1 MRRTSIFSAALL
13 LALAITLVSREP
25 QTDPRLKK
33 SSRMP
38 ERSGWI
44 QIRLEGSPSEIGFQ
58 HGYLLA
64 PEIQDNYKEISTE
77 LTHDEKKDWGFF
89 RKTAQEVFWPHIEPE
104 YREELT
110 GIVEGL
116 KAHGASLDVWDIV
129 AMNAWLELPYYDKF
143 LDKRKANITAD
154 HCSAFVATGK
164 YTKDGRPVI
173 GHNNWTSYASGERWN
188 IIFDIRPTGGAH
200 ILMDGQ
206 PGLIHSADDFG
217 VNAAGIAITETTI
230 SGFSGFD
237 PNGIPEFVRARKAM
251 QYATTIDEFAEIMK
265 RGNNGGY
272 ANNWL
277 VADVKSKEIASLE
290 LGLKNVILQRTRDGF
305 FVGSNFPNDPKL
317 VQEETDFDVND
328 KSKSENARHARW
340 LTLMDRRGCR
350 PAISRGSLRQLRR
363 QGRP

>member
-1 MRRTSIFSAALL
+1 MAPKVAGSSTFGVKKSTVCPRASSAVSLYTPASSAVSNPIKTFPSAQRGTLASTWSNTFGLSLEAQPAAFTCAVSFFSEVPSIVFDFASNIIAGMRRTSIFSAALL

-33 SSRMP
+33 ASRMP

-44 QIRLEGSPSEIGFQ
+44 QIGLEGSPSEIGFQ

-64 PEIQDNYKEISTE
+64 PEIQDNSKEISTE
-77 LTHDEKKDWGFF
+77 LTHDEKRDWGFF
-89 RKTAQEVFWPHIEPE
+89 RTTAQEVFWPHIEPE

-110 GIVEGL
+110 GIVEGV
-116 KAHGASLDVWDIV
+116 KAHGVSLDVWDIV

-188 IIFDIRPTGGAH
+188 IVFDIRPAGGAR

-217 VNAAGIAITETTI
+217 INGAGMVITETTI
-230 SGFSGFD
+230 SGFSG
-237 PNGIPEFVRARKAM
+237 
-251 QYATTIDEFAEIMK
+251 
-265 RGNNGGY
+265 
-272 ANNWL
+272 
-277 VADVKSKEIASLE
+277 
-290 LGLKNVILQRTRDGF
+290 
-305 FVGSNFPNDPKL
+305 
-317 VQEETDFDVND
+317 
-328 KSKSENARHARW
+328 
-340 LTLMDRRGCR
+340 
-350 PAISRGSLRQLRR
+350 
-363 QGRP
+363 